1 MDIQL
6 IGKILIRGLGVQK
19 NCYSTHFLGVFPI
32 ELAVLMMRL
41 PYIPKVIFEKK
52 GLAIQTVF
60 KNIDTFLA
68 NLSSTSLRLQAQS
81 ERRLSV
87 KCINIL
93 DLHFM
98 RQFLFIFYIKQSIPL
113 YFTYAEGCSSS
124 ENPFR
129 VISFDCGFSV
139 PYFSDLSDIS
149 YAAFS
154 ILLQFPYRSWDLWAF
169 HPLS

>member
-87 KCINIL
+87 KCIYIYIL
-93 DLHFM
+93 E
-98 RQFLFIFYIKQSIPL
+98 Y
-113 YFTYAEGCSSS
+113 
-124 ENPFR
+124 
-129 VISFDCGFSV
+129 V
-139 PYFSDLSDIS
+139 
-149 YAAFS
+149 
-154 ILLQFPYRSWDLWAF
+154 
-169 HPLS
+169 

>member
-32 ELAVLMMRL
+32 EFAVLMMRL

-81 ERRLSV
+81 ERRLSA

-93 DLHFM
+93 DIRLM
-98 RQFLFIFYIKQSIPL
+98 QQLLFS
-113 YFTYAEGCSSS
+113 
-124 ENPFR
+124 
-129 VISFDCGFSV
+129 
-139 PYFSDLSDIS
+139 
-149 YAAFS
+149 
-154 ILLQFPYRSWDLWAF
+154 
-169 HPLS
+169 

>member
-19 NCYSTHFLGVFPI
+19 NCYSTHFLVVFPI

-87 KCINIL
+87 KCKIGRA
-93 DLHFM
+93 H
-98 RQFLFIFYIKQSIPL
+98 
-113 YFTYAEGCSSS
+113 
-124 ENPFR
+124 
-129 VISFDCGFSV
+129 V
-139 PYFSDLSDIS
+139 
-149 YAAFS
+149 
-154 ILLQFPYRSWDLWAF
+154 
-169 HPLS
+169 